1 MGVRGSDST
10 ADEIEQLRRA
20 IAALDSQR
28 AALGDAVVE
37 AALAPMREKLA
48 ALQAQT
54 AAEQRKL
61 VTVLFADLAGFT
73 AMSEQ
78 MDPEDVREVVNA
90 YFRCWTTSIDEY
102 GGELEKFIGD
112 AVMAVFGLSTA
123 HEDDPERA
131 VRAALAMR
139 QSLAALNEQLQ
150 TERGLQLAMRV
161 GIHTGPVVVSLLDER
176 RATDFVVVG
185 DSVNL
190 ASRLQ
195 AAAPTGGI
203 LISRDTY
210 RHVDGVFDVQALAP
224 VQVKGKRQPIQ
235 VYLVER
241 ARPRTFRLATR
252 GVEGVET
259 RMIGRDAELK
269 RLQDALYA
277 AMEDSEGRFVTV
289 LGEAGIG
296 KSRLLYEF
304 DNWLKLQGE
313 PVHFFK
319 ARADPSMLYT
329 AYSLLRNF
337 FTLRFD
343 IQDSDPAAVVQQK
356 LEGGVST
363 AFANAPSS
371 LAAGDQD
378 EIMRAAH
385 FVGRLAGFDFG
396 SSPYLGD
403 VGDNLQ
409 GFQERALLYLEA
421 TFHALLAERP
431 AVLMIEDL
439 HWADDSSLD
448 ALGRLMESLCDRP
461 LLAIGTARP
470 GLLQRRPHWGEG
482 QLFHECLKL
491 TPLSTRDSR
500 ALVDEILQKV
510 DSLPGSLRELIIKQA
525 EGNPF
530 FVEEL
535 IKMLIEDGII
545 VKGEDRWQ
553 VDRQRLESVR
563 VPPTLVGVLQAR
575 FDRLEREERVIL
587 QRGAV
592 IGRIFWDQAVAFLG
606 QNQPGEAMTPAALAS
621 LRDREMIFRRE
632 QSTFEA
638 TREYLFKHA
647 LLRDVTY
654 ESLLKRQRR
663 LYHRRTAGWLAQVAE
678 RGRRA
683 DEYAALI
690 ARHYEQ
696 AAEPEPAA
704 EWYWRAGRRAAA
716 RYANGEAVHAF
727 SKALELLPEVD
738 EPRKVEILL
747 AREKVYELQGAQ
759 EARVQDLQTLS
770 DLAEKGA
777 DPALRATVAL
787 RQAAY
792 ALSISDF
799 AAAIAA
805 AQRASELAER
815 APAMAIAAEGYLLQA
830 NTLIRQG
837 ELESAREHAGRALEL
852 ASLHGWPA
860 LQANSLRT
868 LGLIAYYLGSAHE
881 ARDYF
886 ERALHLF
893 VEAGDRQGEG
903 VVLNNLGG
911 ATFNLG
917 DYAGADA
924 YYNRSLQLC
933 RKIGDRLGEGRALN
947 NLGIVS
953 VAGGEYERAEAYYL
967 QSLAICRQIG
977 HRSFEASALDNLGNL
992 ALYRYEYTRSQ
1003 HYYQESLRVARQIDD
1018 RVSGSYAPLNLGR
1031 CCLAIG
1037 DYEKAWQ
1044 YLQES
1049 LALNQEFSHGE
1060 CHTRVSLSLYHLQ
1073 LGDVAS
1079 AHLNA
1084 RRALEL
1090 SQEYKLRSEQGW
1102 GFHVLA
1108 ETLATQGDFE
1118 AAEEHFRAAVAIRR
1132 DLGEAREAVESQTGL
1147 ARAYMGMSH
1156 LEEAQVEVE
1165 DVLASLQ
1172 TLGLLGF
1179 DQPARVLST
1188 CYQVLSAGRDPRA
1201 PEILE
1206 KGYRLLQECAATIED
1221 EWQRRSFLEKVPANH
1236 ELLAAWRQYRED
1248 HD

>member
-1 MGVRGSDST
+1 M
-10 ADEIEQLRRA
+10 DEIEQLQRA

-28 AALGDAVVE
+28 TTLGDPVVE

-90 YFRCWTTSIDEY
+90 YFKCWTTCIDEY
-102 GGELEKFIGD
+102 GGQLEKFIGD

-123 HEDDPERA
+123 HEDDPDRA
-131 VRAALAMR
+131 IRAALAMR
-139 QSLAALNEQLQ
+139 QMLATLNEQLQ
-150 TERGLQLAMRV
+150 TERGLQLSMRV

-195 AAAPTGGI
+195 SAAPTGGI
-203 LISRDTY
+203 LISHDTY
-210 RHVDGVFDVQALAP
+210 RHGHGAFDVQVLAP
-224 VQVKGKRQPIQ
+224 VQVKGKREPIQ

-241 ARPRTFRLATR
+241 ARPKAFQVTTR

-277 AMEDSEGRFVTV
+277 AIEDGEGHFITV

-304 DNWLKLQGE
+304 DNWLKSQSE
-313 PVHFFK
+313 RVHFFK
-319 ARADPSMLYT
+319 ARADPLMVYT

-343 IQDSDPAAVVQQK
+343 IQDSDAAAVVRQK
-356 LEGGVST
+356 LETGISA
-363 AFANAPSS
+363 AFANVPSGP
-371 LAAGDQD
+371 ADEDQD

-396 SSPYLGD
+396 PSPYLDD

-421 TFHALLAERP
+421 TFQALLAERP

-448 ALGRLMESLCDRP
+448 ALGRLMESLRDRP
-461 LLAIGTARP
+461 LLAVGTARP
-470 GLLQRRPHWGEG
+470 GLLQRRQHWGEG
-482 QLFHECLKL
+482 QLYHQRLRL
-491 TPLSTRDSR
+491 APLSTRDSR

-535 IKMLIEDGII
+535 VKMLIEDGII

-553 VDRQRLESVR
+553 VNRPRLESVR

-575 FDRLEREERVIL
+575 FDRLGKEERVIL

-606 QNQPGEAMTPAALAS
+606 QNQPGDAMTPAALAS

-663 LYHRRTAGWLAQVAE
+663 LYHQRTAGWLAQVAE

-696 AAEPEPAA
+696 AAEPGPAA
-704 EWYWRAGRRAAA
+704 EWYWRAGGRAAA

-727 SKALELLPEVD
+727 SKALALLPEAD
-738 EPRKVEILL
+738 GPRKVEILL

-759 EARVQDLQTLS
+759 EARVQDLQALS

-777 DPALRATVAL
+777 DLTLRATVAL

-799 AAAIAA
+799 GAAIAA

-837 ELESAREHAGRALEL
+837 ELEPAREHAGRALEL
-852 ASLHGWPA
+852 ASRHGWPA

-868 LGLIAYYLGSAHE
+868 LGLIAYYLGNAHE
-881 ARDYF
+881 ARDHF
-886 ERALHLF
+886 ERALLLF
-893 VEAGDRQGEG
+893 VEVGDRQGEG

-917 DYAGADA
+917 DYAEADA

-933 RKIGDRLGEGRALN
+933 RKIGDRLGQGKVLN
-947 NLGIVS
+947 NLGIVA
-953 VAGGEYERAEAYYL
+953 VAGGEYARAEAYYL

-1003 HYYQESLRVARQIDD
+1003 QYYQESLRVARQIED

-1031 CCLAIG
+1031 SCLAIG
-1037 DYEKAWQ
+1037 DYENAWQ

-1049 LALNQEFSHGE
+1049 LAINQEFSHGE

-1073 LGDVAS
+1073 LGDVEN

-1090 SQEYKLRSEQGW
+1090 SREYDLRSEQAW
-1102 GFHVLA
+1102 AFHVLA
-1108 ETLATQGDFE
+1108 EVLATQGEFA
-1118 AAEEHFRAAVAIRR
+1118 AAEENFRAAVAIRR
-1132 DLGEAREAVESQTGL
+1132 DLGESRETVESQSGL
-1147 ARAYMGMSH
+1147 ARTYMGMGN
-1156 LEEAQVEVE
+1156 LEQAQIQVEE
-1165 DVLASLQ
+1165 VLARIQ

-1179 DQPARVLST
+1179 DQPARVLLT
-1188 CYQVLSAGRDPRA
+1188 CYQVLSTGRDPRA
-1201 PEILE
+1201 PEVLE
-1206 KGYRLLQECAATIED
+1206 QGYRLLQDCAAAIED
-1221 EWQRRSFLEKVPANH
+1221 EWQRRSFLEKVPANR
-1236 ELLAAWRQYRED
+1236 ELLAAWQHSQD